1 MNTTH
6 NRGSLEVELPVVTP
20 REIAAYVREGR
31 RLRDEEISK
40 LLRAAGRGL
49 ARLFRVVAGSK
60 IRRGREPGAARAS
73 VLGFPSAG
81 LGLPSRPQ

>member
-6 NRGSLEVELPVVTP
+6 DRGSLKVELPVVSP

-40 LLRAAGRGL
+40 LLRAAGRGF
-49 ARLFRVVAGSK
+49 ARLFHAPAGST
-60 IRRGREPGAARAS
+60 IRRGREPGTSAS

-81 LGLPSRPQ
+81 LGLPSRP